1 MTDEQ
6 PTRWVHGSDED
17 IISTIAHALRYEGRK
32 TTRQA
37 EQLVARLAAERI
49 HGDAE
54 TRLCH
59 HTKAA
64 ASAGAIGSASED
76 GRRSVK
82 ASMVEAL
89 IDAADDL
96 LAAQQQFMPKP
107 LSDEMRTLTETYLEV
122 RAVALSA
129 RRAPTRRRA
138 GNAEN
143 ATGLGR
149 Y

>member
-1 MTDEQ
+1 
-6 PTRWVHGSDED
+6 
-17 IISTIAHALRYEGRK
+17 
-32 TTRQA
+32 
-37 EQLVARLAAERI
+37 
-49 HGDAE
+49 
-54 TRLCH
+54 
-59 HTKAA
+59 
-64 ASAGAIGSASED
+64 
-76 GRRSVK
+76 
-82 ASMVEAL
+82 MVEAL

-122 RAVALSA
+122 RAVALST

-138 GNAEN
+138 GSAEN